1 MSRYRIDEPIP
12 TSTTAHIYGPDGRVL
27 GQIYRADGPESL
39 RFKHFIE
46 DYDEIVEVLRNAAK
60 IAFDITVGDFDYGD
74 VFKFRKQVDVL
85 LECIDG
91 EETQ

>member
-1 MSRYRIDEPIP
+1 MSRYRVDEPIP
-12 TSTTAHIYGPDGRVL
+12 TSTTAHIYGPDGQVI
-27 GQIYRADGPESL
+27 GQIYGADGPESL

-91 EETQ
+91 EETE